1 MNYRDYLASLL
12 TWATVT
18 TDVDYQ
24 RQTDEHVVIIK
35 DIIGTNYRDTV
46 VKSILLEVHTTDVV
60 ATKSLL
66 ETFTSTYND
75 TSYTDDFDYVRQFY
89 STPMVLTNFNI
100 SAENYSSIINVSGT
114 LIISSNISD
123 IKTVLIDGES
133 YESYKRTVTYSTVV
147 DNQAPNMTGDI
158 NESEIRNGVVKISF
172 NLISRG
178 DSITHKLRSIRRG
191 ELPINTT
198 FTVGLIYTDND
209 DVEEYTMR
217 CESHTVDSNNSALPV
232 LTLSFIK

>member
-18 TDVDYQ
+18 TDVDYR
-24 RQTDEHVVIIK
+24 RQEDEHVVIIK
-35 DIIGTNYRDTV
+35 EIMGNNYRDTV

-66 ETFTSTYND
+66 ETFSATYND

-89 STPMVLTNFNI
+89 NTPMVLTNFQF
-100 SAENYSSIINVSGT
+100 SGENYSSIINVSGT

-133 YESYKRTVTYSTVV
+133 YETYKRMITFSSVI
-147 DNQAPNMTGDI
+147 DNQAPDMTGYI
-158 NESEIRNGVVKISF
+158 NESEVRNGVLKASF

-198 FTVGLIYTDND
+198 FSIGLIYTDND
-209 DVEEYTMR
+209 DVENYTMR
-217 CESHTVDSNNSALPV
+217 CESHTVDSNNSSLPV
-232 LTLSFIK
+232 LTISFIK